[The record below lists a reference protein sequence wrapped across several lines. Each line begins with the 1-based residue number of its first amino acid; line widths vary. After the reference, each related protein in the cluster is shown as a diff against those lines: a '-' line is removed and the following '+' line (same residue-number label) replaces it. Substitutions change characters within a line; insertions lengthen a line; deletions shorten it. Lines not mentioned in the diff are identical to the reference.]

1 MNTIL
6 WTRLHFRI
14 GWLPESAIR
23 HRDSGLVSEDIFR
36 LAGDIVF
43 SAEVQVRNQVQKD
56 AVESYH
62 PDSLELDKFLSR
74 VGECQT
80 STT

>member
-6 WTRLHFRI
+6 WTRVHSRI
-14 GWLPESAIR
+14 SWLPDLAIR
-23 HRDSGLVSEDIFR
+23 HMDSGLVSKDIFR

-43 SAEVQVRNQVQKD
+43 SAEVQARNQVQKD

-62 PDSLELDKFLSR
+62 PDSLELDKFLNR